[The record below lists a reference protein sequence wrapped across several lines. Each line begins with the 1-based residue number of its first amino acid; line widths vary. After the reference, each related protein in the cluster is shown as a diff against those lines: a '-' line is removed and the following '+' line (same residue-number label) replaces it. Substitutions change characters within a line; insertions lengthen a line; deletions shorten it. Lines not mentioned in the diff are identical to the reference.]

1 MDADVCTHIPT
12 CAQRLPAT
20 SRIRTRL
27 PACYVDATPSLDM
40 WVISLGRALRPAAL
54 ASMLHVMYSG
64 GNVKLKFPTR
74 TIVPIT
80 VYKHWRFCL
89 RSNIFCDAAYLMSQP
104 CTESSNTLANI
115 RSVCEN
121 KLWIIRD
128 SFNWYIRKIYVKL
141 QLLYLV
147 LPVGPTGRCAYHGQK
162 TFTYL
167 KLRTNFEV

>member
-12 CAQRLPAT
+12 CAQRPPAT
-20 SRIRTRL
+20 SRTRTGL
-27 PACYVDATPSLDM
+27 PACCVDATPSLGM

-74 TIVPIT
+74 TKVPIM

-89 RSNIFCDAAYLMSQP
+89 RSNIFCDAAYLMSQR
-104 CTESSNTLANI
+104 CTESSNILANI
-115 RSVCEN
+115 QSVCEN
-121 KLWIIRD
+121 KVWIIRD
-128 SFNWYIRKIYVKL
+128 SSNWYIRNIYVKL

-147 LPVGPTGRCAYHGQK
+147 LPVGPTGRCAYHGRSENV
-162 TFTYL
+162 YL
-167 KLRTNFEV
+167 P